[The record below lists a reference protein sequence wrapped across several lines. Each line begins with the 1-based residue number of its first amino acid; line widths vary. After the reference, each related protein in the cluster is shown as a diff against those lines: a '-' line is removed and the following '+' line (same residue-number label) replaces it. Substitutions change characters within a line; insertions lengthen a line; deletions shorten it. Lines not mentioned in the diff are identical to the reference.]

1 MSGGKVVRYAI
12 RLIPRVHGKGILV
25 MVDGEDLLD
34 LQIKDDFFEVVRHS
48 VDIAPVFVV
57 LPVLEEGKIDRPEA
71 FVNLLEPFV
80 VASVAAHIHF
90 SAGIFD

>member
-1 MSGGKVVRYAI
+1 MFGSNTMHYTI

-25 MVDGEDLLD
+25 MVDGEDLLG
-34 LQIKDDFFEVVRHS
+34 LQIKDDFFEVFRRS

-57 LPVLEEGKIDRPEA
+57 LSVLKEGKIDRSEA

-80 VASVAAHIHF
+80 VASVTAHIHF